1 MLRIVGAMETSSTPA
16 RATVG
21 TGDGAAAR
29 LSLAGDWTLAAP
41 LPKIEAVIGEIA
53 RLGAVP
59 KLTVDASALG
69 RWDSVLPAFL
79 FELAAATRAKGS
91 ELVADDAPE
100 GLRRLL
106 AIALAVPP
114 RTTASGE
121 GRPTFV
127 ARVGLATQRWW
138 AGVVDAVAFVGEV
151 ILALLTCLRG
161 RGRFRMEDVARVFY
175 AAGPAALPIVTLIG
189 LLAGFILAF
198 SGGNELALFGAQ
210 IYVANLVT
218 TGMAQEMG
226 PLMAAVIM
234 AGRTGAAFA
243 AELGTMQVNQE
254 TDALRTLGVNPIE
267 FLVVPR
273 ILALML
279 MLPLLACYAI
289 IMGILG
295 GWIVGVTVF
304 DINPLQYAQQM
315 RQMIGVEDFVG
326 GVFKAVVFGVIVAVA
341 GCLRGMRSGQDA
353 AAVGNAATSAVV
365 TSIVGIV
372 VADAAINVLYH
383 VLGIP

>member
-1 MLRIVGAMETSSTPA
+1 MDAPLPA
-16 RATVG
+16 SATVDAKG
-21 TGDGAAAR
+21 GGAAS

-41 LPKIEAVIGEIA
+41 LPDSRAVVGQIT
-53 RLGAVP
+53 RLGPVTQV
-59 KLTVDASALG
+59 TVDGSRLG

-79 FELAAATRAKGS
+79 FEVANAAAAEGAV
-91 ELVADDAPE
+91 LVADGAPE

-106 AIALAVPP
+106 AIALAVPS
-114 RTTASGE
+114 RTTAASE
-121 GRPTFV
+121 GKTPLL
-127 ARVGLATQRWW
+127 ARIGLATQRWW
-138 AGVVDAVAFVGEV
+138 DGIVDAVTFTGEV
-151 ILALLTCLRG
+151 VLALLAFLRG
-161 RGRFRMEDVARVFY
+161 CAKFRTEDLARVFY

-198 SGGNELALFGAQ
+198 SGGNELQMFGAQ

-254 TDALRTLGVNPIE
+254 TDALRTLGVDPIQ

-273 ILALML
+273 LLALML

-289 IMGILG
+289 TLGILG

-304 DINPLQYAQQM
+304 DISPLQYAQQM
-315 RQMIGVEDFVG
+315 RQMIGVADFAG
-326 GVFKAVVFGVIVAVA
+326 GIFKAAVFGAIVALA

-372 VADAAINVLYH
+372 VADAAINVIYH

>member
-1 MLRIVGAMETSSTPA
+1 MPA
-16 RATVG
+16 SATVDAKG
-21 TGDGAAAR
+21 GGAAS

-41 LPKIEAVIGEIA
+41 LPDSRAVVGQIT
-53 RLGAVP
+53 RLGPVTRV
-59 KLTVDASALG
+59 TVDGSRLG

-79 FELAAATRAKGS
+79 FEVANATAAEGAV
-91 ELVADDAPE
+91 LVADAAPE

-114 RTTASGE
+114 RTTAASE
-121 GRPTFV
+121 SPAPLL
-127 ARVGLATQRWW
+127 ARIGKATERWW
-138 AGVVDAVAFVGEV
+138 DGIVDAVTFTGEV
-151 ILALLTCLRG
+151 VLALLAFLRG
-161 RGRFRMEDVARVFY
+161 RAKFRTEDVARVFY

-198 SGGNELALFGAQ
+198 SGGNELQMFGAQ

-254 TDALRTLGVNPIE
+254 TDALRTLGVDPIQ

-273 ILALML
+273 MLALML

-289 IMGILG
+289 MLGILG

-315 RQMIGVEDFVG
+315 RQMIGVEDFAG
-326 GVFKAVVFGVIVAVA
+326 GIFKAAVFGAIVALA

-372 VADAAINVLYH
+372 VADAAINVVYH

>member
-1 MLRIVGAMETSSTPA
+1 MERETTPA
-16 RATVG
+16 SATVG
-21 TGDGAAAR
+21 AESGDAAR
-29 LSLAGDWTLAAP
+29 LTLTGDWTLAAP
-41 LPKIEAVIGEIA
+41 LPDVGALVGEIA
-53 RLGAVP
+53 RLGSIQQV
-59 KLTVDASALG
+59 KLDASALG
-69 RWDSVLPAFL
+69 KWDSVLPAFL
-79 FELAAATRAKGS
+79 FELATAARAKGAV
-91 ELVADDAPE
+91 LVADGAPE

-114 RTTASGE
+114 RTTASADE
-121 GRPTFV
+121 RPPFL
-127 ARVGLATQRWW
+127 ARIGLATQRWW
-138 AGVVDAVAFVGEV
+138 AGVVDAVTFIGEV
-151 ILALLTCLRG
+151 ILALLAFLRG
-161 RGRFRMEDVARVFY
+161 RAKFRIEDVARVFY

-189 LLAGFILAF
+189 LLAGIILAF
-198 SGGNELALFGAQ
+198 IGGNELEMFGAQ

-254 TDALRTLGVNPIE
+254 TDALRTLAVDPVQ

-273 ILALML
+273 MLALML

-289 IMGILG
+289 LMGILG
-295 GWIVGVTVF
+295 GGIVGVAVF
-304 DINPLQYAQQM
+304 GIDPLEYAQQM
-315 RQMIGVEDFVG
+315 RLMIGIEDFAG
-326 GVFKAVVFGVIVAVA
+326 GIFKAAVFGVIVAVA
-341 GCLRGMRSGQDA
+341 GCLRGMRCGQDA

-383 VLGIP
+383 VLGIA

>member
-1 MLRIVGAMETSSTPA
+1 MTAAKTDP
-16 RATVG
+16 RATVQG
-21 TGDGAAAR
+21 GPGDVATI
-29 LSLAGDWTLAAP
+29 SLAGDWSLAGP
-41 LPKIEAVIGEIA
+41 LPDAVALAGEVGK
-53 RLGAVP
+53 LGQLGRV
-59 KLTVDASALG
+59 TVDTSALG

-79 FELAAATRAKGS
+79 FELSTALAGRG
-91 ELVADDAPE
+91 VALSADAAPE

-106 AIALAVPP
+106 AIAQAVPS
-114 RTTASGE
+114 RTTATPE
-121 GRPTFV
+121 ARPNPV
-127 ARVGLATQRWW
+127 ARVGLAAQSWW
-138 AGVVDAVAFVGEV
+138 AALVDNVGFIGEV
-151 ILALLTCLRG
+151 VLALMAFLRG
-161 RGRFRMEDVARVFY
+161 RAKFRTEDVARVFA
-175 AAGPAALPIVTLIG
+175 AAGPQALPIVTLIG

-198 SGGNELALFGAQ
+198 VGGNELELFGAQ

-254 TDALRTLGVNPIE
+254 TDALRTLAVEPVQY
-267 FLVVPR
+267 LVVPR
-273 ILALML
+273 MLALML

-289 IMGILG
+289 LMGILG
-295 GWIVGVTVF
+295 GGIVGVLVF
-304 DINPLQYAQQM
+304 DINPTQYAQQM
-315 RQMIGVEDFVG
+315 RLMIGIEDFAG
-326 GVFKAVVFGVIVAVA
+326 GIFKAAVFGAIVAVA
-341 GCLRGMRSGQDA
+341 GCLRGMRCGQDA

-372 VADAAINVLYH
+372 VADAIINVIYH

>member
-1 MLRIVGAMETSSTPA
+1 MNEQTSSPA
-16 RATVG
+16 AVTVETLPG
-21 TGDGAAAR
+21 SVAALR
-29 LSLAGDWTLAAP
+29 FAGDWTLSAA
-41 LPKIEAVIGEIA
+41 LPDAEAIVAEATRSGGIQQ
-53 RLGAVP
+53 
-59 KLTVDASALG
+59 LTVDASALG

-79 FELAAATRAKGS
+79 YQVAGAASASGAA
-91 ELVADDAPE
+91 LVADGAPD

-106 AIALAVPP
+106 AIAQTVPP
-114 RTTASGE
+114 RSTGTAE
-121 GRPTFV
+121 ARPPIVT
-127 ARVGLATQRWW
+127 RVGLAVFAWW
-138 AGVVDAVAFVGEV
+138 DGIVDAVSFVGEV
-151 ILALLTCLRG
+151 ILAFVVFLRG
-161 RGRFRMEDVARVFY
+161 KAKFRVQDVARVFFQ
-175 AAGPAALPIVTLIG
+175 AGPAALPIVTLIG

-198 SGGNELALFGAQ
+198 SGGNELAMFGAQ

-254 TDALRTLGVNPIE
+254 TDALRTLAVEPVQ

-273 ILALML
+273 MLALML

-289 IMGILG
+289 LMGILG
-295 GWIVGVTVF
+295 GGIVGVAIF
-304 DINPLQYAQQM
+304 GIDPLLYAQQM
-315 RQMIGVEDFVG
+315 RLMIGIEDFAG
-326 GVFKAVVFGVIVAVA
+326 GIFKAAIFGIIVAIS
-341 GCLRGMRSGQDA
+341 GCLRGMRCGQDA

-372 VADAAINVLYH
+372 IADAVINVLYH
-383 VLGIP
+383 VLGIT